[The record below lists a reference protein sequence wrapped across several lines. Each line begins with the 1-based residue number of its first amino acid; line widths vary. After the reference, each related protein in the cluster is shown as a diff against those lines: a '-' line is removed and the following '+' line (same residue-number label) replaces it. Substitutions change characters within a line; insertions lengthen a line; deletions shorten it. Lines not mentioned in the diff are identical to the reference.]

1 MVSLLE
7 IGVQAR
13 GLDTMTTSRFA
24 GKTVIITGGAGGLG
38 SAIATA
44 VAQQGGRVGI
54 LDTNQ
59 EAISSL
65 VSKLREMG
73 VEADGRAVDVRKSQ
87 EVTQNIDALAE
98 SLGGIDI
105 LIAAAGGSLGTPRD
119 MDQISD
125 DDLDLV
131 LDVNVK
137 GTYFCARAVLPHMKA
152 KSAGSIVTFSSIGG
166 RSASPVTGIPYAASK
181 AAILGLTRRLAR
193 EVGEFGIR
201 VNSVAPGLF
210 LTDRLAGMFEGM
222 SEKDRQEVLD
232 GIPLGRMP
240 ELRECV
246 DPVLFLASDE
256 SSYITG
262 VVLDI
267 NGGRLMP
274 N

>member
-7 IGVQAR
+7 IRVQAR

-201 VNSVAPGLF
+201 VNAVAPGLF

>member
-7 IGVQAR
+7 ICVLTR
-13 GLDTMTTSRFA
+13 GLDTMTTSRFT

-59 EAISSL
+59 DAISSL

-73 VEADGRAVDVRKSQ
+73 AEADGRAVDVRKSQ
-87 EVTQNIDALAE
+87 EVTQSIDALAE

-119 MDQISD
+119 LDQISD

-131 LDVNVK
+131 LDVNIK

-152 KSAGSIVTFSSIGG
+152 KSAGAIVTFSSIGG

-201 VNSVAPGLF
+201 VNAVAPGLF
-210 LTDRLAGMFEGM
+210 LTDRLAGMFDGM
-222 SEKDRQEVLD
+222 SEKDRKEVLD